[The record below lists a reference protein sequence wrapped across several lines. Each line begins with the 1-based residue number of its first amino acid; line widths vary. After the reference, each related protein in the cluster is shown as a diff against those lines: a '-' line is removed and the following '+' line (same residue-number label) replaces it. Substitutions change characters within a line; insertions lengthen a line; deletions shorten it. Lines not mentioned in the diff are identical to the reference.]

1 MENFTNFGAGLKK
14 LYIAELG
21 TLICTVL
28 ALIPV
33 VNIVAGIVLLGFAVL
48 SMIGLS
54 QAGTVIKGCKTA
66 FILTIILLIFDIL
79 QAVFAPERPGIAM
92 YMLLYIIPLT
102 IINGMLSFLVVYY
115 ICTSVNIILTN
126 MQKNDIAKFGNIVWI
141 IILFTTIFSIA
152 LKLIQRFSYV
162 FDLWLKFLVNGSIA
176 VLSIV
181 NVVLLTIFL
190 GKSSRALQS

>member
-21 TLICTVL
+21 TLICTIL

-33 VNIVAGIVLLGFAVL
+33 VNIVAGIVLLGFSVL
-48 SMIGLS
+48 SMIGLY

-66 FILTIILLIFDIL
+66 FILTIISLVLGIL
-79 QAVFAPERPGIAM
+79 QAIFAPQRPGIAA
-92 YMLLYIIPLT
+92 YMLLYIIPLS
-102 IINGMLSFLVVYY
+102 IINGMLSFFVVYY
-115 ICTSVNIILTN
+115 MCTSINIVMTN
-126 MQKNDIAKFGNIVWI
+126 MQKNDIAKFGGIVWKI
-141 IILFTTIFSIA
+141 NLFTTILSIA
-152 LKLIQRFSYV
+152 LQLVQRFSYV

>member
-21 TLICTVL
+21 TLICTIL

-33 VNIVAGIVLLGFAVL
+33 VNIVAGIVLLGFSVL
-48 SMIGLS
+48 SMIGLY

-66 FILTIILLIFDIL
+66 FI
-79 QAVFAPERPGIAM
+79 FAPQRPGIAA
-92 YMLLYIIPLT
+92 YMLLYIIPLS
-102 IINGMLSFLVVYY
+102 IINGMLSFFVVYY
-115 ICTSVNIILTN
+115 MCTSINIVMTN
-126 MQKNDIAKFGNIVWI
+126 MQKNDIAKFGGIVWK
-141 IILFTTIFSIA
+141 IILFTTILSIA
-152 LKLIQRFSYV
+152 LQLVQRFSYV